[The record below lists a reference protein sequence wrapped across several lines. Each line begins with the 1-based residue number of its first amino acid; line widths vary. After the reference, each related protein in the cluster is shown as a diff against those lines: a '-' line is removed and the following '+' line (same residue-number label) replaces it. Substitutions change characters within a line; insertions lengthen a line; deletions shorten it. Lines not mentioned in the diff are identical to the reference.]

1 MVIHASEFEALRAAE
16 YKTAYDRM
24 YAEILK
30 RMNDCIDTHGRL
42 SGAFSIKP
50 RKYAYNDTFVPVFT
64 ALLEAK
70 GYRVLEMTSKDDRDS
85 NFEWHLVFQ
94 FGLETVPRKKGDD
107 TPPDDPPPVY
117 APPKKK
123 WWCLQ

>member
-24 YAEILK
+24 YAEIL
-30 RMNDCIDTHGRL
+30 RRIDDCIDTHGRL

-85 NFEWHLVFQ
+85 NFELHLVFR
-94 FGLETVPRKKGDD
+94 FIVETASKKKG
-107 TPPDDPPPVY
+107 DDPPPVY
-117 APPKKK
+117 DDACVAPPKKK